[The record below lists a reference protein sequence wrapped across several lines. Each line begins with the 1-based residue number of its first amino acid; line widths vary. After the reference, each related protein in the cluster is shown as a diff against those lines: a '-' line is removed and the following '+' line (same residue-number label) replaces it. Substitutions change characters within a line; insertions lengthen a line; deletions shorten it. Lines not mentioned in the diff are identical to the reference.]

1 MKKLSRILAL
11 SLAIVMILSGCGAQT
26 QEPAKTEEPTTQP
39 SQTTPATTTPSTQPA
54 QTTPT
59 EPKTDDTQSVPA
71 MSLGTKE
78 YSFENVSSAVFN
90 TKLEGD
96 SVAATSEVVN
106 GAYRIA
112 ASRTDGESWHL
123 KLESTL
129 ATNPGSTYRV
139 TFDFDSDTAGTVKF
153 GDNQSFTIEK
163 GKNTVTGTFKAD
175 GDNKYIDLQ
184 LGALAPFV
192 VDLYEIMVE
201 EYAPDGSGST
211 ATIGGALRETVT
223 EQHDGGYEVHLT
235 AAETGAKLNIAAA
248 PASDRGVWKAK
259 MLINTGAAL
268 EAGKTYRVSLNVGAE
283 KSQSE
288 YEVCFD
294 GEAENAYG
302 ALYGRSLAAGGTDR
316 IEYLVTP
323 ERSAGELVLRL
334 QLGKTNSAS
343 GNVISVSSLKVEEVN
358 VSYRSVTPAIT
369 YGTFEAVSEQHADTY
384 TQHLERAADSAVL
397 RIDAVPEKGEVY
409 ESKLLIHTGVTPEAD
424 KSYAV
429 SFSVESEKETEYEIS
444 YNKASEEKGYGAQYG
459 EKLASGEKKTVEYT
473 VAGTDGKGELTIQL
487 MLGKSPAENAVTVS
501 DVKVCEI
508 IEKGN
513 VSVLPEAINYASVG
527 NITSWLFD
535 GCEASLANTD
545 TSATMT
551 IEKTAQSREVWMAKL
566 LADTG
571 VVPEAGKSYRA
582 TFTVETNKALDYE
595 LCYNSGD
602 VEKGYDVLYGQK
614 LSANAKKT
622 VERIITGASDDNGR
636 LVIQLSV
643 GNAAEGTKITIS
655 DIKVEE
661 LTSEYTDILPEAFSF
676 NSVLTKMVSAV
687 MKTPINNTSV
697 LPASFAYNTA
707 VSAYEDHYSG
717 DDGDYAVE
725 LTRSAD
731 SVKASVDPA
740 GERAVW
746 KAKLHINTG
755 VTPDAGEVYRVSFK
769 LNAEKA
775 QNEYEIC
782 FDGKGEKDYDAL
794 YGQKLIAGSND
805 VYYVFSPK
813 ESKGELIVTLQLGKT
828 DDENG
833 NTITLSD
840 LKVEKLTL
848 GAESALGQSFSYSTH
863 YTISGTHEVTVKD
876 GLENVLDTPISYETL
891 INVTKQGDKAG
902 DLSTSGGSATLKV
915 NGGGANVYDAKLLVK
930 TGVVPAAGE
939 EYKVNFKLNAEK
951 AQSGFEIIFDGDDS
965 HAAYGGMYGQ
975 ETDAGEKTFERY
987 FKCEES
993 KGELVIK
1000 LQIGKTDEDN
1010 TFTISDISVV
1020 KVTSAETT
1028 LTGFNYPVTTAATT
1042 STVSAHYEAQTLTLS
1057 IAEVIAW
1064 DESTATADISD
1075 GSATLNITK
1084 ARKTDGGGIW
1094 SIRNHIDT
1102 GIKLEAGAQYQISA
1116 KVSATKATQF
1126 EMLFSNGSG
1135 ENDDYNPGGLGY
1147 SSAVASGSIDSDNGY
1162 SEISQVITVPTR
1174 NQYNNLILRFQ
1185 VGNSD
1190 VNTITVSEI
1199 KVEKWIPE
1207 HDETTGGTTE
1217 YNQFS
1222 VEANN
1227 GTAAELTGDGSSA
1240 TAHIT
1245 TPGDDWHIKL
1255 YAKPGVEL
1263 STENT
1268 YRISFNASGANGASV
1283 CYKRVDGEE
1292 TDYGTEQIASSDAL
1306 VTHIVKPETTG
1317 TMEILLKLGAL
1328 ISGSNVKMSNVRIE
1342 TLTFGQNLAASELVA
1357 YRAVNHWS
1365 HDEYKTSITNTEK
1378 SATVTMNS
1386 VPDSPEIWKTKL
1398 FFETGAQL
1406 EANKEYQ
1413 ISATVAATAES
1424 VFEICYNRGETEK
1437 GFGALYNQTAK
1448 AEVRTITFTVTP
1460 TEGGELILQFNLGN
1474 VAKDVSFTVSD
1485 IKVENQKYRTETTTE
1500 TTYELGGPVNH
1511 WAHSDYATDIS
1522 NDESSATLKIT
1533 GTPASDKESWKIKL
1547 FAETGAALTASNT
1560 YKIIAKVR
1568 ATKGTDFEICYNNGE
1583 KEAAL
1588 GKREQL
1594 HADETESTVEF
1605 FATPLEDA
1613 NLILQFNLGKAD
1625 SDTEFTIAGVD
1636 VIPMSAGENLVPAD
1650 FGYEKERY
1658 LEAFVHEDYAA
1669 TLSGGEN
1676 AKLSVTS
1683 APESGREPWK
1693 IKLFIE
1699 TKVKLEKG
1707 KNYRISLNVA
1717 SSKPIDYEICY
1728 NNGGA
1733 EKGVGALYG
1742 LKGDTNPRKVNY
1754 DVTANGEADLII
1766 QLSLGNAVEG
1776 CEVTVSDVAVE
1787 EVDYKVVDAPYM
1799 TEVQGPISYWAHESY
1814 KASLTGTDDG
1824 ATLDIT
1830 SLPEDGREPW
1840 KVKYFVNTLVKPQAG
1855 ESYRV
1860 KLDVLSKTEQP
1871 FEICYN
1877 NNGEEKGYGAQ
1888 YGLTAPA
1895 GENKTYEK
1903 IITIPDNVGYADNL
1917 ILQLSLGSATAENEI
1932 TVSNLVVEKIG
1943 FTGGTDAL
1951 TKPISYVTGS
1961 SLDFWAHEDYE
1972 ASVAGTGSAAVVNV
1986 NKTAENAEPW
1996 KIKLFVATGASLE
2009 AGKSYRVSASVAAEK
2024 AQGFELCFNNGAA
2037 EAGYGALY
2045 GLKAGEK
2052 SDVGGLITVPA
2063 NMENASDLV
2072 LQFNLGNSESGNAI
2086 TVSDIKVESVELT
2099 EGESVLPTA
2108 FSFAS
2113 KSTVNGWAHEDYAVN
2128 LTDNGTSATM
2138 NITSV
2143 PATGREA
2150 WKVKMFVETGARL
2163 TAGKTYRVR
2172 MDVSAQSA
2180 INYEI
2185 CYNNGAVEKGV
2196 GALYDLRAGA
2206 SKSTV
2211 TATLTPNANSELI
2224 IQLSLGKAAGANA
2237 VTVSNVRV
2245 EELVTGGAKSVLP
2258 AEFKY
2263 VAAKEIDYATAE
2275 PTAVSSILF
2284 PQSVV
2289 WMYNAEGS
2297 ASGTMSTAGGKIT
2310 YNMTKISK
2318 SDGENKI
2325 TIPDVE
2331 LKAGK
2336 TYTVTFKA
2344 KADKNIDCV
2353 FVLNRAGEWNTEIY
2367 ENLGVGTEE
2376 KEYTF
2381 TTNALD
2387 ADSAYELLWQFGS
2400 SKNNKLRTAEVEIRD
2415 VAIYSK

>member
-39 SQTTPATTTPSTQPA
+39 SQTTPAPTTPSTQ
-54 QTTPT
+54 TTPT
-59 EPKTDDTQSVPA
+59 TPAEPKTDDTQSVPA

-112 ASRTDGESWHL
+112 ASKTDGESWHL

-163 GKNTVTGTFKAD
+163 GRNTVTGTFKAD

-192 VDLYEIMVE
+192 LDLYEIKVE
-201 EYAPDGSGST
+201 EYAQDGSGST
-211 ATIGGALRETVT
+211 ATLGGALRETVT

-259 MLINTGAAL
+259 LLINTGAAL
-268 EAGKTYRVSLNVGAE
+268 EAGKTYRVSLSVGAE
-283 KSQSE
+283 KSQGE

-294 GEAENAYG
+294 GTSENAYG
-302 ALYGRSLAAGGTDR
+302 ALYGRSLTAGGTDR

-343 GNVISVSSLKVEEVN
+343 GNVISVSGLKVEEVN
-358 VSYRSVTPAIT
+358 LSYRSVMSAIT

-384 TQHLERAADSAVL
+384 TQRLERNSDSAVL

-409 ESKLLIHTGVTPEAD
+409 ESKLLIHTGVTPEAG

-429 SFSVESEKETEYEIS
+429 SFSVASAKETEYEIS

-508 IEKGN
+508 TETGN
-513 VSVLPEAINYASVG
+513 ADALSEAINYVSVG

-535 GCEASLANTD
+535 GYEAPLDNTD

-582 TFTVETNKALDYE
+582 TFMVEANKALDYE

-614 LSANAKKT
+614 LAANAKKT

-643 GNAAEGTKITIS
+643 GNAEAGTKVTIS
-655 DIKVEE
+655 NIKVEE
-661 LTSEYTDILPEAFSF
+661 LTSEYTDILPESFSF
-676 NSVLTKMVSAV
+676 NSVLTEMRTGVSRTVVPGA
-687 MKTPINNTSV
+687 SV
-697 LPASFAYNTA
+697 LPTGFKYDKVTVKAEQGEGLEQNLATDGTSAALTITKASDGTGKVWASRMLISTGVYPEAGAIYKVTA
-707 VSAYEDHYSG
+707 N
-717 DDGDYAVE
+717 
-725 LTRSAD
+725 
-731 SVKASVDPA
+731 VKASKGFPDGSREFELVIDNGTVENGY
-740 GERAVW
+740 GEGKRPWLHAAENADTEISSIFKVPEDSSCGEIVLRFQFGDTDVGNVITVSGVKVEKIPYTAKQSTDYNSKRQNVFTEQYDGVGQTASAESGAVTLNVTSARSGGGVW
-746 KAKLHINTG
+746 SSKLIVNTG
-755 VTPDAGEVYRVSFK
+755 VFPE
-769 LNAEKA
+769 
-775 QNEYEIC
+775 
-782 FDGKGEKDYDAL
+782 
-794 YGQKLIAGSND
+794 SN
-805 VYYVFSPK
+805 
-813 ESKGELIVTLQLGKT
+813 T
-828 DDENG
+828 
-833 NTITLSD
+833 
-840 LKVEKLTL
+840 
-848 GAESALGQSFSYSTH
+848 
-863 YTISGTHEVTVKD
+863 
-876 GLENVLDTPISYETL
+876 
-891 INVTKQGDKAG
+891 
-902 DLSTSGGSATLKV
+902 
-915 NGGGANVYDAKLLVK
+915 
-930 TGVVPAAGE
+930 
-939 EYKVNFKLNAEK
+939 EYKV
-951 AQSGFEIIFDGDDS
+951 
-965 HAAYGGMYGQ
+965 Y
-975 ETDAGEKTFERY
+975 
-987 FKCEES
+987 
-993 KGELVIK
+993 
-1000 LQIGKTDEDN
+1000 
-1010 TFTISDISVV
+1010 
-1020 KVTSAETT
+1020 
-1028 LTGFNYPVTTAATT
+1028 
-1042 STVSAHYEAQTLTLS
+1042 
-1057 IAEVIAW
+1057 
-1064 DESTATADISD
+1064 
-1075 GSATLNITK
+1075 
-1084 ARKTDGGGIW
+1084 
-1094 SIRNHIDT
+1094 
-1102 GIKLEAGAQYQISA
+1102 
-1116 KVSATKATQF
+1116 
-1126 EMLFSNGSG
+1126 
-1135 ENDDYNPGGLGY
+1135 
-1147 SSAVASGSIDSDNGY
+1147 
-1162 SEISQVITVPTR
+1162 
-1174 NQYNNLILRFQ
+1174 
-1185 VGNSD
+1185 
-1190 VNTITVSEI
+1190 
-1199 KVEKWIPE
+1199 
-1207 HDETTGGTTE
+1207 
-1217 YNQFS
+1217 
-1222 VEANN
+1222 
-1227 GTAAELTGDGSSA
+1227 
-1240 TAHIT
+1240 
-1245 TPGDDWHIKL
+1245 
-1255 YAKPGVEL
+1255 
-1263 STENT
+1263 
-1268 YRISFNASGANGASV
+1268 
-1283 CYKRVDGEE
+1283 
-1292 TDYGTEQIASSDAL
+1292 
-1306 VTHIVKPETTG
+1306 
-1317 TMEILLKLGAL
+1317 
-1328 ISGSNVKMSNVRIE
+1328 
-1342 TLTFGQNLAASELVA
+1342 
-1357 YRAVNHWS
+1357 
-1365 HDEYKTSITNTEK
+1365 
-1378 SATVTMNS
+1378 
-1386 VPDSPEIWKTKL
+1386 
-1398 FFETGAQL
+1398 
-1406 EANKEYQ
+1406 
-1413 ISATVAATAES
+1413 ATVAATGDLGQYNL
-1424 VFEICYNRGETEK
+1424 ICANSRRSENYGGAYEQTETGEKCVTFTTPGGIDGRGEIKLIFELGNTTAGNEITVSNIRIVK
-1437 GFGALYNQTAK
+1437 SSDEANNLMTDELSNEFAPIHAWARQEFGDDYRAVLSNTADSS
-1448 AEVRTITFTVTP
+1448 TLTVT
-1460 TEGGELILQFNLGN
+1460 
-1474 VAKDVSFTVSD
+1474 
-1485 IKVENQKYRTETTTE
+1485 
-1500 TTYELGGPVNH
+1500 
-1511 WAHSDYATDIS
+1511 
-1522 NDESSATLKIT
+1522 NDETNETAA
-1533 GTPASDKESWKIKL
+1533 PWKIKYYAEYRAWIEAGKTYRVAVNVTSNKDFDYNL
-1547 FAETGAALTASNT
+1547 LYNKGGEEKGYGAKYDQHAFNGTGTIAYILNADAAENLHLVFETGKAPKDTVLTIN
-1560 YKIIAKVR
+1560 KIEVEELGTAENVLPSGFSLSDGGHFSVWADNGYDVR
-1568 ATKGTDFEICYNNGE
+1568 
-1583 KEAAL
+1583 
-1588 GKREQL
+1588 
-1594 HADETESTVEF
+1594 
-1605 FATPLEDA
+1605 
-1613 NLILQFNLGKAD
+1613 
-1625 SDTEFTIAGVD
+1625 
-1636 VIPMSAGENLVPAD
+1636 
-1650 FGYEKERY
+1650 
-1658 LEAFVHEDYAA
+1658 
-1669 TLSGGEN
+1669 LSGGESAASLEVKAVPASRSEWQIKQFVN
-1676 AKLSVTS
+1676 TGVTL
-1683 APESGREPWK
+1683 ESGK
-1693 IKLFIE
+1693 S
-1699 TKVKLEKG
+1699 
-1707 KNYRISLNVA
+1707 YRVSALVDCDAANKQ
-1717 SSKPIDYEICY
+1717 SYEIRY
-1728 NNGGA
+1728 NGTGEGSFGAKEFTSGGTA
-1733 EKGVGALYG
+1733 TFVIDAKETHNLELQLCLGRTDTPCTYSISE
-1742 LKGDTNPRKVNY
+1742 LKIEEITYNTNY
-1754 DVTANGEADLII
+1754 FTYSADVD
-1766 QLSLGNAVEG
+1766 
-1776 CEVTVSDVAVE
+1776 
-1787 EVDYKVVDAPYM
+1787 
-1799 TEVQGPISYWAHESY
+1799 GPITAWAHEDY
-1814 KASLTGTDDG
+1814 RVSLSGADDG
-1824 ATLDIT
+1824 ATLAIT
-1830 SLPEDGREPW
+1830 SLPAEGREPW
-1840 KVKYFVNTLVKPQAG
+1840 KVKYFVDTLVRPKAG

-1860 KLDVLSKTEQP
+1860 KLDVLSKIEQP

-1877 NNGEEKGYGAQ
+1877 KGNEEKGYGAV

-1895 GENKTYEK
+1895 GEKKTYEK
-1903 IITIPDNVGYADNL
+1903 IITIPEDMNYLNNL
-1917 ILQLSLGSATAENEI
+1917 VLQLSLGNATAENEI

-2052 SDVGGLITVPA
+2052 STVSGLITVPA
-2063 NMENASDLV
+2063 DMENASDLV

-2150 WKVKMFVETGARL
+2150 WKVKMFVETGAHL

-2180 INYEI
+2180 VNYEI

-2206 SKSTV
+2206 NKSTV

-2275 PTAVSSILF
+2275 PTAVSRILF

-2318 SDGENKI
+2318 SDGDNKI

-2344 KADKNIDCV
+2344 KANKNIDCV
-2353 FVLNRAGEWNTEIY
+2353 FVLNRAGEWNTAIY

>member
-39 SQTTPATTTPSTQPA
+39 SQTTPTTTTPSTQPA

-112 ASRTDGESWHL
+112 ASKTDGESWHL

-163 GKNTVTGTFKAD
+163 GRNTVTGTFKAD

-192 VDLYEIMVE
+192 LDLYEIKVE

-235 AAETGAKLNIAAA
+235 ATETGAKLNIAAA

-283 KSQSE
+283 KSQGE

-294 GEAENAYG
+294 GASENAYG
-302 ALYGRSLAAGGTDR
+302 ALYGRSLTAGGTDR

-323 ERSAGELVLRL
+323 EKSAGELVLRL

-343 GNVISVSSLKVEEVN
+343 GNVISVSGLKVEEVN

-369 YGTFEAVSEQHADTY
+369 YGTFEAVSEQHADTF
-384 TQHLERAADSAVL
+384 TQRLERNSDSAVL

-409 ESKLLIHTGVTPEAD
+409 ESKLLIHTGVTPEAG

-429 SFSVESEKETEYEIS
+429 SFSVASAKETEYEIS

-508 IEKGN
+508 TEKGN

-535 GCEASLANTD
+535 GYEASLDNTD

-551 IEKTAQSREVWMAKL
+551 IDKTAQSREVWMAKL

-602 VEKGYDVLYGQK
+602 VEKGYDVLYGQS
-614 LSANAKKT
+614 LAANAKKT
-622 VERIITGASDDNGR
+622 VERIITGAPDNNGR

-661 LTSEYTDILPEAFSF
+661 LISEFTDILPESFSF
-676 NSVLTKMVSAV
+676 NSVITEMRTGMNKIPTRYERVLPKSFDYTLGTTVTDWYAYADGYSGSLEKTADKAV
-687 MKTPINNTSV
+687 MK
-697 LPASFAYNTA
+697 LTA
-707 VSAYEDHYSG
+707 VPESG
-717 DDGDYAVE
+717 
-725 LTRSAD
+725 
-731 SVKASVDPA
+731 KA
-740 GERAVW
+740 GW
-746 KAKLHINTG
+746 KAKLNVNTG
-755 VTPDAGEVYRVSFK
+755 ITLEANTLYRVSFDLK
-769 LNAEKA
+769 AEEDQGSYDICYGGTTGPDGEREKAYGALYGKSLTAGVASHVEYYAIREDSRGELVVCIQLGNAEGA
-775 QNEYEIC
+775 NEYELTN
-782 FDGKGEKDYDAL
+782 FKLEKAVPVFGNASDNISYL
-794 YGQKLIAGSND
+794 AGRNVWEDSVHGISQN
-805 VYYVFSPK
+805 VS
-813 ESKGELIVTLQLGKT
+813 I
-828 DDENG
+828 DENG
-833 NTITLSD
+833 
-840 LKVEKLTL
+840 
-848 GAESALGQSFSYSTH
+848 A
-863 YTISGTHEVTVKD
+863 
-876 GLENVLDTPISYETL
+876 
-891 INVTKQGDKAG
+891 
-902 DLSTSGGSATLKV
+902 
-915 NGGGANVYDAKLLVK
+915 AKLSIDSARNEGEGGVYSSKLFVA
-930 TGVVPAAGE
+930 TGFVPRAGE
-939 EYKVNFKLNAEK
+939 RYLVCTDFYSEKYIGDFELVCAKGDAFHEDGYVDGKKIHLIAPEK
-951 AQSGFEIIFDGDDS
+951 A
-965 HAAYGGMYGQ
+965 
-975 ETDAGEKTFERY
+975 
-987 FKCEES
+987 
-993 KGELVIK
+993 
-1000 LQIGKTDEDN
+1000 
-1010 TFTISDISVV
+1010 
-1020 KVTSAETT
+1020 
-1028 LTGFNYPVTTAATT
+1028 
-1042 STVSAHYEAQTLTLS
+1042 TLTLS
-1057 IAEVIAW
+1057 TEFKAP
-1064 DESTATADISD
+1064 DSSD
-1075 GSATLNITK
+1075 DCKEL
-1084 ARKTDGGGIW
+1084 
-1094 SIRNHIDT
+1094 
-1102 GIKLEAGAQYQISA
+1102 
-1116 KVSATKATQF
+1116 V
-1126 EMLFSNGSG
+1126 
-1135 ENDDYNPGGLGY
+1135 
-1147 SSAVASGSIDSDNGY
+1147 
-1162 SEISQVITVPTR
+1162 
-1174 NQYNNLILRFQ
+1174 LRFQ
-1185 VGNSD
+1185 LGNSPAE
-1190 VNTITVSEI
+1190 NTVKVSNVRIYKINSENI
-1199 KVEKWIPE
+1199 LSNVAPE
-1207 HDETTGGTTE
+1207 
-1217 YNQFS
+1217 FS
-1222 VEANN
+1222 LENNN
-1227 GTAAELTGDGSSA
+1227 GAYSELTVNGTSA
-1240 TAHIT
+1240 TARIT
-1245 TPGDDWHIKL
+1245 TPGGEWDDWFIKL
-1255 YAKPGVEL
+1255 YSKPNIEL
-1263 STENT
+1263 KAGKSYKVSFKTEVDGN
-1268 YRISFNASGANGASV
+1268 RAFFA
-1283 CYKRVDGEE
+1283 CYKQHDNEMAL
-1292 TDYGTEQIASSDAL
+1292 GTER
-1306 VTHIVKPETTG
+1306 VEKGTNTTTHIVTPSTDG
-1317 TMEILLKLGAL
+1317 VMEILFKLGAL
-1328 ISGSNVKMSNVRIE
+1328 AAGTNVTISEIQIQEINTGDNLMKNPLAISDTPV
-1342 TLTFGQNLAASELVA
+1342 TFWARNEEG
-1357 YRAVNHWS
+1357 
-1365 HDEYKTSITNTEK
+1365 DEYKANASNNYD
-1378 SATVTMNS
+1378 SVTLNIS
-1386 VPDSPEIWKTKL
+1386 KADAANKEVWKTKL
-1398 FFETGAQL
+1398 FINTG
-1406 EANKEYQ
+1406 
-1413 ISATVAATAES
+1413 
-1424 VFEICYNRGETEK
+1424 
-1437 GFGALYNQTAK
+1437 
-1448 AEVRTITFTVTP
+1448 IT
-1460 TEGGELILQFNLGN
+1460 
-1474 VAKDVSFTVSD
+1474 
-1485 IKVENQKYRTETTTE
+1485 
-1500 TTYELGGPVNH
+1500 
-1511 WAHSDYATDIS
+1511 
-1522 NDESSATLKIT
+1522 
-1533 GTPASDKESWKIKL
+1533 
-1547 FAETGAALTASNT
+1547 LTAG
-1560 YKIIAKVR
+1560 KV
-1568 ATKGTDFEICYNNGE
+1568 
-1583 KEAAL
+1583 
-1588 GKREQL
+1588 
-1594 HADETESTVEF
+1594 
-1605 FATPLEDA
+1605 
-1613 NLILQFNLGKAD
+1613 
-1625 SDTEFTIAGVD
+1625 
-1636 VIPMSAGENLVPAD
+1636 
-1650 FGYEKERY
+1650 
-1658 LEAFVHEDYAA
+1658 
-1669 TLSGGEN
+1669 
-1676 AKLSVTS
+1676 
-1683 APESGREPWK
+1683 
-1693 IKLFIE
+1693 
-1699 TKVKLEKG
+1699 
-1707 KNYRISLNVA
+1707 YRISADVVSNNTFE
-1717 SSKPIDYEICY
+1717 YEICY
-1728 NNGGA
+1728 NKGNSENPEKGIGAKYSLSASTTSTTQSYITYRTDDADLVLQFSIGKAEADTAFTVSNIKIEEMTSANYTNLTKSFALNKVGMVVKPDEGYNVNLTGGA
-1733 EKGVGALYG
+1733 TSSELKVNAVPAVRHEWNLKQEIDTATTLESGNSYRVSVNVACVNDACDSPQQYEIFYEGSGEESFGALRNLTTGSTATYIIDAKETHNLKLQLRLG
-1742 LKGDTNPRKVNY
+1742 LTTEPCTYTVSNVNVEKISYDTQY
-1754 DVTANGEADLII
+1754 FGYEAD
-1766 QLSLGNAVEG
+1766 
-1776 CEVTVSDVAVE
+1776 
-1787 EVDYKVVDAPYM
+1787 
-1799 TEVQGPISYWAHESY
+1799 VQGPISYWAHESY
-1814 KASLTGTDDG
+1814 KASLSGADDG
-1824 ATLDIT
+1824 ATLAIT
-1830 SLPEDGREPW
+1830 SLPTEGREPW
-1840 KVKYFVNTLVKPQAG
+1840 KVKYFVDTLVRPKAG

-1860 KLDVLSKTEQP
+1860 KLDVLSKIEQP

-1877 NNGEEKGYGAQ
+1877 KGNEEKGYGAV

-1895 GENKTYEK
+1895 REKKTYEK
-1903 IITIPDNVGYADNL
+1903 IITIPEDMNYLNNL
-1917 ILQLSLGSATAENEI
+1917 VLQLSLGNATAENEI

-1972 ASVAGTGSAAVVNV
+1972 ASVDGTGSAAVVNV

-2052 SDVGGLITVPA
+2052 SNVSGLITVPA
-2063 NMENASDLV
+2063 DMENASDLV

-2099 EGESVLPTA
+2099 EGESVLPEA

-2150 WKVKMFVETGARL
+2150 WKVKMFVETGAHL

-2172 MDVSAQSA
+2172 MDVSAQSSV
-2180 INYEI
+2180 NYEI

-2206 SKSTV
+2206 NKSTV
-2211 TATLTPNANSELI
+2211 TATLTPNADSELI

-2318 SDGENKI
+2318 SDGDNKI

-2353 FVLNRAGEWNTEIY
+2353 FVLNRAGEWNTAIY
-2367 ENLGVGTEE
+2367 ENLGIGTEE